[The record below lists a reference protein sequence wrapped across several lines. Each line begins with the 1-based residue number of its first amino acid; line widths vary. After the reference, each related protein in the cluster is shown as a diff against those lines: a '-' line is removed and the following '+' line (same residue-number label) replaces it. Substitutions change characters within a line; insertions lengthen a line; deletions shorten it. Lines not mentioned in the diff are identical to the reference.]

1 MNQKKTKINI
11 VYSTN
16 PDFNYSYANDE
27 NEAETLPPD
36 KQKLYLSLDRKNRNG
51 KVVTLISNFI
61 GKQEDL
67 ILLEKM
73 LKSKCSTGGT
83 SKEGEII
90 IQGDF
95 RNQIEILLKALG
107 YKIIR
112 KG

>member
-1 MNQKKTKINI
+1 MNKKKTKINI
-11 VYSTN
+11 IYSTN
-16 PDFNYSYANDE
+16 PDFDYTYANDKD
-27 NEAETLPPD
+27 EAETLPPD
-36 KQKLYLSLDRKNRNG
+36 KQKLYLSIDRKNRNG

-61 GKQEDL
+61 GKEEDL
-67 ILLEKM
+67 ISLEKM

-83 SKEGEII
+83 SKDGEII

-95 RNQIEILLKALG
+95 RDKIEILLKALG